1 MKSITKLAL
10 CALYGIVS
18 LHLPSL
24 VVAQELPN
32 FRQLVKDSEASVVN
46 VSSTQGTGA
55 DGLRSPG
62 LPGLQDEN
70 PLSDFFR
77 RFFDERSEP
86 FRERQ
91 THSLGSGFLISA
103 DGYILTN
110 AHVARDAD
118 KIVVRLSDHREK
130 PAKLVGVDELTDVA
144 LLKIEGEEY
153 PVVKIGDSDTL
164 EVGDWVLAIGS
175 PFGLERTATQG
186 IVSAVGRNLPSD
198 AYVPFIQTDAAI
210 NPGNSGGPL
219 FNVQGQV
226 IGINSQIYSSTGG
239 YMGLSFAV
247 PIKLAM
253 QVAEQLKATG
263 EVTRGWL
270 GVMIQNI
277 NAELAEAFGLDRA
290 RGALVAQL
298 QPESPAA
305 RAGFKVG
312 DVILRYGGEPVEE
325 SSQLP
330 RMIGATPVG
339 KTIAMSILRNGEPLE
354 IKATIAR
361 LEEVEELAAMDEREE
376 AQLNISMA
384 ELSNEQRRALSIES
398 QGILI
403 TNVGDGPASNA
414 GLYPGDVVLMVN
426 QQEVTSTTQFAEVVQ
441 ALPRNKALPLLVQRD
456 DEMLFLPL
464 KIPAPKE

>member
-18 LHLPSL
+18 LYLPLL

-55 DGLRSPG
+55 DGLRSPD
-62 LPGLQDEN
+62 LPGFQDEN

-86 FRERQ
+86 LRERQ
-91 THSLGSGFLISA
+91 AHSLGSGFLISA

-130 PAKLVGVDELTDVA
+130 HAKLVGVDELTDVA

-376 AQLNISMA
+376 TQLNISMA
-384 ELSNEQRRALSIES
+384 ELSNEQRRALSIEN

-403 TNVGDGPASNA
+403 TNVGDGPAANA

-426 QQEVTSTTQFAEVVQ
+426 QQEVMSTTQFAEIVQ
-441 ALPRNKALPLLVQRD
+441 GLPRSKALPLLVQRD
-456 DEMLFLPL
+456 DEMLFLAL